1 MKDIII
7 IGGGPAGLAAGIYA
21 ARSGR
26 GALLLE
32 SLYPGGQMTKTMN
45 VENYPGFEQ
54 GVDGFSLAAKLEKQA
69 QSFGLQTVTE
79 EVVGVELNNPVKRV
93 KTPGKEYEARAVI
106 IATGASPRKLNI
118 AREEELTGAGVSY
131 CATCDGAFFKNRNV
145 AVIGGGDTAIADAL
159 YLAHFVNKVYVVHRR
174 DTLRAADVLQK
185 AAFNEPKIEIVW
197 NSVPDRILG
206 DKEVTGLVVK
216 YKTGEERE
224 LSVEGIFVAVG
235 IMPNTTLFKGI
246 LDLDEG
252 GYIIADAHMNT
263 SVKGVYAAGDV
274 RNTPLRQIVT
284 AVADGAVAATSAVE
298 YLMI

>member
-1 MKDIII
+1 MKDIVI

-26 GALLLE
+26 SALLLE
-32 SLYPGGQMTKTMN
+32 SMYAGGQMTKTMN

-69 QSFGLQTVTE
+69 QSFGLQIINDEVT
-79 EVVGVELNNPVKRV
+79 GVDFSGPVKYV
-93 KTPGKEYEARAVI
+93 KCAGKEYEAKTVI
-106 IATGASPRKLNI
+106 VATGASPRKLGI
-118 AREEELTGAGVSY
+118 AREEELTGAGISY

-145 AVIGGGDTAIADAL
+145 VVVGGGDTAISDAL
-159 YLAHFVNKVYVVHRR
+159 YLARFVNKVYVVHRR

-185 AAFNEPKIEIVW
+185 AAFNEPKIEFVF
-197 NSVPDRILG
+197 NSVPERVLG

-216 YKTGEERE
+216 NKAGEERTLE
-224 LSVEGIFVAVG
+224 AEGIFAAVG
-235 IMPNTTLFKGI
+235 IQPNTALFKGM
-246 LDLDEG
+246 LTLNEG
-252 GYIIADAHMNT
+252 GYIVTDAHMKT
-263 SVKGVYAAGDV
+263 SIEGVYAAGDV

-298 YLMI
+298 YLMV

>member
-1 MKDIII
+1 MKDIVI

-26 GALLLE
+26 SALLLE
-32 SLYPGGQMTKTMN
+32 SMYAGGQMTKTMN

-69 QSFGLQTVTE
+69 QSFGLQIINDEVT
-79 EVVGVELNNPVKRV
+79 GVDFSGPVKRV
-93 KTPGKEYEARAVI
+93 KCAGKEYEAKTVI
-106 IATGASPRKLNI
+106 VATGASPRKLGV
-118 AREEELTGAGVSY
+118 AREEELTGAGISY

-145 AVIGGGDTAIADAL
+145 VVVGGGDTAISDAL
-159 YLAHFVNKVYVVHRR
+159 YLARFVNKVYVVHRR

-185 AAFNEPKIEIVW
+185 AAFNEPKIEFVF
-197 NSVPDRILG
+197 NSVPDRVLG

-216 YKTGEERE
+216 NKAGEERTLE
-224 LSVEGIFVAVG
+224 AEGIFAAVG
-235 IMPNTTLFKGI
+235 IQPNTALFEGVLTLN
-246 LDLDEG
+246 EG
-252 GYIIADAHMNT
+252 GYIVTDAHMKT
-263 SVKGVYAAGDV
+263 SVECVYAAGDV

-298 YLMI
+298 YLMV

>member
-69 QSFGLQTVTE
+69 QSFGLQTATE
-79 EVVGVELNNPVKRV
+79 EVVGVELNGPVKRI
-93 KTPGKEYEARAVI
+93 KTPGKEYEGKAVI
-106 IATGASPRKLNI
+106 IATGASPRKLGI

-145 AVIGGGDTAIADAL
+145 AVIGGGDTAVADAL

-174 DTLRAADVLQK
+174 DALRATDVLQK
-185 AAFNEPKIEIVW
+185 AAFNEPKIEFVW
-197 NSVPDRILG
+197 NSAPDRILG
-206 DKEVTGLVVK
+206 DKEVTGLVMK
-216 YKTGEERE
+216 NKSGEERE

-235 IMPNTTLFKGI
+235 IMPNTALFKDV

-263 SVKGVYAAGDV
+263 SVKGVYTAGDV

>member
-26 GALLLE
+26 GALLFE
-32 SLYPGGQMTKTMN
+32 SMYPGGQMTKTMN

-79 EVVGVELNNPVKRV
+79 EVVGVEFNGPVKRV
-93 KTPGKEYEARAVI
+93 KTPGKEYEAKAVI
-106 IATGASPRKLNI
+106 IATGASPRKLKI
-118 AREEELTGAGVSY
+118 AREEELIGAGISY

-145 AVIGGGDTAIADAL
+145 AVIGGGDTAVADAL

-174 DTLRAADVLQK
+174 DALRATDILQK
-185 AAFNEPKIEIVW
+185 AAFNEPKIEFVW
-197 NSVPDRILG
+197 NSVPERILG

-216 YKTGEERE
+216 NTSGEERE
-224 LSVEGIFVAVG
+224 LSLEGIFVAVG
-235 IMPNTTLFKGI
+235 IVPNAALFKGI
-246 LDLDEG
+246 LDLNEG
-252 GYIIADAHMNT
+252 GYIITDVHMNT

-298 YLMI
+298 HIMI